1 LRVPEKWNLK
11 LWKERTTAEEKE
23 LPKVLATKSSVP
35 NQNKSPTSDTLSVN
49 KNKNKREKKNHFPQ
63 I

>member
-1 LRVPEKWNLK
+1 

-49 KNKNKREKKNHFPQ
+49 KNKNKREKKDHFPQ